1 MHTYICSAAQAKLAS
16 QPKSAA
22 LSSEGTVFVAEGTTI
37 EAFRSNQRVAE
48 LAVKYEAHG
57 IASAGS
63 VVAVGGDVSL
73 AYMLTCML
81 PDTHHTILFRITKYI
96 YMHGTG
102 KN

>member
-1 MHTYICSAAQAKLAS
+1 MFHIPSAAQAKLAS

-73 AYMLTCML
+73 AYSICTLVCFL
-81 PDTHHTILFRITKYI
+81 LLIYSLHNFRV
-96 YMHGTG
+96 G
-102 KN
+102 